1 MVYIIKLYIKNCLLM
16 IFQERKKT
24 ESIRKFIFISSEPY
38 TSNRLYYIINAN
50 LTNQAHLWYCFFM
63 EVFAERLKELR
74 LEKGLSQNQLAKA
87 TGLTHAAISRWESG
101 LRQPTA
107 AAIITLAGFFGVT
120 SDYLLGLED

>member
-1 MVYIIKLYIKNCLLM
+1 M
-16 IFQERKKT
+16 
-24 ESIRKFIFISSEPY
+24 
-38 TSNRLYYIINAN
+38 
-50 LTNQAHLWYCFFM
+50 WYCFFM

-74 LEKGLSQNQLAKA
+74 IEKGLSQNQLAKA

-107 AAIITLAGFFGVT
+107 AAIITLAKFFGVT